1 MQIVFTLSG
10 PNLSA
15 SNLDEVA
22 LVDALALQLNVPAA
36 AITIV
41 AVQEVG
47 GAAAPDAGR
56 RRSLLASSLSITFT
70 VRLDSAVQVRGERW
84 D

>member
-1 MQIVFTLSG
+1 VQIVFTLSG

-41 AVQEVG
+41 AVQVG